1 MAVEK
6 LLDHQ
11 NIIVYIPQHDV
22 DRTQRLLLRIMAY
35 ILGTP
40 FARIHRSRVFHQ
52 QTANAGSALAP
63 GRNRIVAN
71 TPSNY
76 SSPPTSNLP
85 SASATVVPA

>member
-40 FARIHRSRVFHQ
+40 FAHIHRSRVFHQ
-52 QTANAGSALAP
+52 QTANAG
-63 GRNRIVAN
+63 
-71 TPSNY
+71 
-76 SSPPTSNLP
+76 
-85 SASATVVPA
+85 